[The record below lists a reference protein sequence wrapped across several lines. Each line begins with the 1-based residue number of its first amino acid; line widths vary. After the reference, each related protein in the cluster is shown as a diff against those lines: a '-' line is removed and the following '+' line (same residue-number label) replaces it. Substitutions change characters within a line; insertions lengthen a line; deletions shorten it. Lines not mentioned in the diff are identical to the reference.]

1 MVKKTKTRMRKETV
15 RFYPGPDDDLI
26 AWLQTLDELP
36 FGGRAQAIREML
48 RRGLG
53 HSAQATPAAPAAV
66 DLSGWLP
73 EIRRALAAELDQR
86 QLTASGTTQAAVG
99 NHGEASEAE
108 ALLDQL
114 TANLILEA

>member
-86 QLTASGTTQAAVG
+86 QFTAAGTPPVAHPDEAA
-99 NHGEASEAE
+99 EAE
-108 ALLDQL
+108 ALLAQL
-114 TANLILEA
+114 TANLILED